1 MTTLLQPMAGTA
13 SRSKPSADPQFG
25 YLRHHVIR
33 WTILAAVIIAL
44 ALLIV
49 HPLAW
54 IVQNGFRD
62 DDTGAWTLSN
72 YRQIFTS
79 TSLLQPVLNS
89 LLLATAVAILSTFL
103 GVPLAWLVSR
113 TNLPGRSVIH
123 VLTLAAFVTPS
134 FIGALGWILLAAP
147 NSGWLN
153 VGWRTIFG
161 TGAPVLN
168 IYSMTGTVFVCA
180 IYTVPFTF
188 TMVASA
194 LDEMAVE
201 LEDAATTLGSGV
213 MRTMFSVTIPLVMP
227 AVVISFILSF
237 IQGMTLFGV
246 PAFLL
251 TPSGTLVVTTKL
263 AEFYQ
268 LFPPA
273 LYLSAAYCMPLI
285 MLTGGLFYL
294 RKKILGRRQFVTV
307 GGKGRAGRLIK
318 LGSWRWIAFAF
329 ALIVPLTAVIL
340 PYIAIVLVSLS
351 KAWGLGPVPGNLTL
365 HWYRWAIVENAETRR
380 AIVNSLVYAGSA
392 ATICMLLGTIVAYI
406 VERRLLKGAHI
417 IAVLVTIPII
427 IPGIV
432 LSVGF
437 FSAYTRPP
445 FSLYGTAAIIIAA
458 FVATFLPIAYSQAGS
473 ILKGISPDLERAA
486 RSVGASET
494 RAFASITA
502 PLIRGGLV
510 AGWLLVFI
518 PIMRE
523 LSVAIFLVSP
533 QTNVMT
539 TLIYNYKDGGNYEA
553 VCATSTLLLAGT
565 IAIVLLAR
573 LITESGARRRRNAY
587 SLGVQS

>member
-1 MTTLLQPMAGTA
+1 MTLAIPTMPARSA
-13 SRSKPSADPQFG
+13 SLGR
-25 YLRHHVIR
+25 LRHHAMR
-33 WTILAAVIIAL
+33 WVVLAALLV
-44 ALLIV
+44 ALLFLV
-49 HPLAW
+49 VQPLGW
-54 IVQNGFRD
+54 IAYNSFHD
-62 DDTGAWTLSN
+62 DDTGLWTLGN
-72 YRQIFTS
+72 YRQIFASAT
-79 TSLLQPVLNS
+79 LLKPVLNS
-89 LLLATAVAILSTFL
+89 LLLASAVAVLSTLL

-113 TNLPGRSVIH
+113 TDLPGRGFIRA
-123 VLTLAAFVTPS
+123 LTLAAFVTPS

-153 VGWRTIFG
+153 VGWRAIA
-161 TGAPVLN
+161 GAQAPLMN
-168 IYSMTGTVFVCA
+168 IYTMAGTIFVCA
-180 IYTVPFTF
+180 IYTVPYTF
-188 TMVASA
+188 TMVSSA

-213 MRTMFSVTIPLVMP
+213 VRTMLTVTVPLVMP
-227 AVVISFILSF
+227 AVLVSFILSF

-273 LYLSAAYCMPLI
+273 LFLSAAYCLPLV
-285 MLTGGLFYL
+285 LVTGCLFYF
-294 RKKILGRRQFVTV
+294 RHKILGRRQFVTV
-307 GGKGRAGRLIK
+307 GGKGRAGRLIRLK
-318 LGSWRWIAFAF
+318 TWRWPALGF
-329 ALIVPLTAVIL
+329 ALIVPVTAVLL
-340 PYIAIVLVSLS
+340 PYVAIVLVSLS
-351 KAWGLGPVPGNLTL
+351 KAWGLGPVPSNLTF
-365 HWYRWAIVENAETRR
+365 HWYRWAITENAETQR
-380 AIVNSLVYAGSA
+380 AIVNSLLYAGVA
-392 ATICMLLGTIVAYI
+392 ASICVLLGVIVAYI
-406 VERRLLKGAHI
+406 VERRLLRGAGLL
-417 IAVLVTIPII
+417 AVLVTIPII

-445 FSLYGTAAIIIAA
+445 LNFYGTGAIVIAA

-486 RSVGASET
+486 RSVGASEG
-494 RAFASITA
+494 RAFGAITV
-502 PLIRGGLV
+502 PLMRGGLV

-533 QTNVMT
+533 KTNVMT

-553 VCATSTLLLAGT
+553 VCAASTLLLAAT
-565 IAIVLLAR
+565 LMIVLLAR
-573 LITESGARRRRNAY
+573 FVTEGGARRRRNAA
-587 SLGVQS
+587 SLGEIR